1 MDTLLIKNIGLLATP
16 AGRTARRGA
25 DQGDVRF
32 LRNAWVRMEDGVIAA
47 VGTGTPERPAGA
59 EELDAEGRLVTPG
72 LVDAHTHLIFGG
84 WRQNELAM
92 KLRGVPYLDI
102 LAQGGGILSTVRA
115 TRSAGQGELEDKAR
129 LALDEMLS
137 FGTTTCEA
145 KSGYGLD
152 LDTELKQLRAI
163 RALNESHP
171 VDLVPTFLGAHALPE
186 DYKADRAAYIRL
198 LCEEMIPAAAAE
210 GLAEFCDV
218 FCETGVFTA
227 EESRTILEAGRR
239 CGLAAKIHADEID
252 AIGGS
257 RLAGEL
263 GAVSAEHL
271 IVCPPEG
278 IEAMARGGTVACLLP
293 CTSFYLG
300 AAFAPARDMIAAGV
314 PVALATDFN
323 PGSCPCLNMQLA
335 MSLGCLK
342 YRMTPE
348 EVLTAATLNGAA
360 AIGRADRTGS
370 VEPGKAGDLVVWNA
384 PDLEYV
390 CYRLGSNLAGAV
402 VKGGKIYRNEQGLV
416 GPGGERH
423 GKAH

>member
-32 LRNAWVRMEDGVIAA
+32 LRNAWVRIEDGVIAA

-402 VKGGKIYRNEQGLV
+402 VKGGKIYRNEQGPV

>member
-32 LRNAWVRMEDGVIAA
+32 LRNAWVRIEDGVIAA

-402 VKGGKIYRNEQGLV
+402 VKGGKIYRNEQGPV
-416 GPGGERH
+416 GPGGERY

>member
-32 LRNAWVRMEDGVIAA
+32 LRNAWVRIEDGVIAA

-198 LCEEMIPAAAAE
+198 LCEEMIPAAAE

-402 VKGGKIYRNEQGLV
+402 GKGGKIYRNEQGPV